1 MKLILIL
8 LISSLSAFGE
18 LAPSAYQEKQRSA
31 SEHLQLQ
38 ILDVTTA
45 TVSSETRVKVLAI
58 VTRVMRTA
66 SKIKS
71 GDTLEI
77 EYRITLHPKGWCG
90 PGEIPLLKNQENI
103 VAYLT
108 KPEGKDFYIP
118 AAGAMSFRDF

>member
-8 LISSLSAFGE
+8 LISSVSAFGE
-18 LAPSAYQEKQRSA
+18 LAPSVYQEKQRLA
-31 SEHLQLQ
+31 PEHLQLH

-45 TVSSETRVKVLAI
+45 SVSAETRVRVLAI

-66 SKIKS
+66 SKIKNN
-71 GDTLEI
+71 DQLEI
-77 EYRITLHPKGWCG
+77 EYRITLHPKRWCG
-90 PGEIPLLKNQENI
+90 PGEIPLLKNQENT

-118 AAGAMSFRDF
+118 AAGAMSFRNF